1 MLDKLG
7 INYANTTRLTEVKA
21 PMPGMVLHVFVT
33 NGMEVKK
40 GDNLFTLEAMK
51 MENII
56 KSTTDLVVKSVKI
69 KPGDKVEKNQV
80 LILI

>member
-1 MLDKLG
+1 MK
-7 INYANTTRLTEVKA
+7 NAPVKFNPFNFSLKTKYPKRA
-21 PMPGMVLHVFVT
+21 A
-33 NGMEVKK
+33 K
-40 GDNLFTLEAMK
+40 GDSIKNGEPLIVLEAMK